1 MKCYRTLLNQEY
13 FNKDFK
19 LYQVIEEKMVNKLLT
34 LSSVG
39 SRDVRL
45 ISHYLAGLPRVSRQI
60 LTLISKLYERVNKL
74 KDFVPLFIIFN
85 ANFPERP

>member
-34 LSSVG
+34 LSSVD

-45 ISHYLAGLPRVSRQI
+45 ISHYLAGLPRVSRHI

-74 KDFVPLFIIFN
+74 KDFAHLFIIFN